1 MGATHCKEIEE
12 TSDQLKKVTA
22 SRVGYV
28 IVIGEEYND
37 VSMHII
43 DAKII
48 YLSILSTSNNLGLI
62 LILRVILSFL
72 FLFPFLLVQIY
83 GSFMTGIPVDSKGIT
98 Q

>member
-1 MGATHCKEIEE
+1 MGATHHEEIEE

-37 VSMHII
+37 VSIHII

-48 YLSILSTSNNLGLI
+48 YQS
-62 LILRVILSFL
+62 
-72 FLFPFLLVQIY
+72 LVHL
-83 GSFMTGIPVDSKGIT
+83 TT
-98 Q
+98 